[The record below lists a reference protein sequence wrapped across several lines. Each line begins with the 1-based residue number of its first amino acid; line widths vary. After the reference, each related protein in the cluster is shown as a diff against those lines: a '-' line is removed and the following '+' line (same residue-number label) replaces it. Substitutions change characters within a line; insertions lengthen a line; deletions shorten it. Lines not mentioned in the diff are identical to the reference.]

1 MVWNIIGLIISIG
14 LIIAGLSGS
23 FVLRGTNS
31 STALVIAGVIFLIF
45 DIYKI
50 VKYTREKKDGED
62 LEQ

>member
-1 MVWNIIGLIISIG
+1 MVWNIIGLMISIG

-50 VKYTREKKDGED
+50 VKYTREKNDGED